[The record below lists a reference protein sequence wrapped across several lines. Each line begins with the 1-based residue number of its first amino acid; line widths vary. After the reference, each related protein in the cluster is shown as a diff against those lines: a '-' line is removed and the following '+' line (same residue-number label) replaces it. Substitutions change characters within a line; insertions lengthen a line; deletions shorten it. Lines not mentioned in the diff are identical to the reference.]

1 MAEII
6 IVSDFVQA
14 KTARV
19 KKQSFSGVL
28 EYNANELKT
37 DAKRFIQEAD
47 EIYVDLSYSGM
58 NRYMS
63 DIEKSS
69 GLFTRKRDYISD
81 TDEKMLADTFDKS
94 QEKDGNLWRFVVSF
108 ENEALEKYGVFHSK
122 TRQLN
127 ETRLKNAVR
136 VAMNDFVKREG
147 FHDANFVW
155 SGAIHHNT
163 DNIHVHIAGV
173 ERDPHRFRGV
183 VKYSSIEKVTSHII
197 NALDNRKDQLAK
209 IDTLYREN
217 IVAKRKAMQVID
229 YDQQTIHKMADIREK
244 LPLDKRK
251 WKYGMN
257 AMNTL
262 RPEIDALTKHMLDRY
277 FPEAYQAFEKALQA
291 ETENN
296 KKRYGES
303 DRNKDTFRNKV
314 SALYS
319 TMGNATLKELL
330 RYEKE
335 HVALVKDTDGN
346 VLQKR
351 PIDAQGQAIIA
362 PMPPGDYIVE
372 RESAD
377 GKQFSDGLEFTIPP
391 LEAEEFSEHDVPMF
405 SDDMAPPTDWETA
418 MVPPEDIGRDL
429 SLDDLTGLTSPSEV
443 VEQALEDTPAQ
454 IEKLQ
459 QPDDLEA
466 MMAPPEMP
474 IEEVMAAEIPPIN
487 QESMDALLQSEVPN
501 LGSVGMEAKR
511 YFHETMGMHPVKGSS
526 KQNFTMQLSSDR
538 MLQKQQDWQRKT
550 IYLNRSSQQ
559 AYRVKPKFQ
568 THHTPK
574 VSLNRLKKVFGN
586 ELEQEQNQAIYN
598 YHVEQN
604 MEAER

>member
-28 EYNANELKT
+28 AYNANELKT
-37 DAKRFIQEAD
+37 DAKRFIQEPD
-47 EIYVDLSYSGM
+47 EIYVDLAYSGM

-69 GLFTRKRDYISD
+69 GLFTRKRDYIGA

-108 ENEALEKYGVFHSK
+108 ENEALEKYGVFQSK

-136 VAMNDFVKREG
+136 IAMNDFVKREG

-155 SGAIHHNT
+155 TGAIHHNT

-229 YDQQTIHKMADIREK
+229 YDQHTVHMMAAIREK
-244 LPLDKRK
+244 LPSDKRK
-251 WKYGMN
+251 WKYVMN
-257 AMNTL
+257 ALNTL

-277 FPEAYQAFEKALQA
+277 FPEAYQTFEKALHA

-303 DRNKDTFRNKV
+303 DRNQDTYRNKLGV
-314 SALYS
+314 LYS

-335 HVALVKDTDGN
+335 HVALVKDADGN
-346 VLQKR
+346 ILQKR
-351 PIDAQGQAIIA
+351 SIDAQGQVVIA

-372 RESAD
+372 RESDD

-391 LEAEEFSEHDVPMF
+391 PEMEESLAY
-405 SDDMAPPTDWETA
+405 DMSLPLDE
-418 MVPPEDIGRDL
+418 MVPPEDWEEAMM
-429 SLDDLTGLTSPSEV
+429 PVSEV
-443 VEQALEDTPAQ
+443 AERSEEDSSIQLENRDQLDAW
-454 IEKLQ
+454 
-459 QPDDLEA
+459 EA
-466 MMAPPEMP
+466 MMAPPDMQMEGSGVTEFP
-474 IEEVMAAEIPPIN
+474 QAS
-487 QESMDALLQSEVPN
+487 QESIDALLQSDVP
-501 LGSVGMEAKR
+501 LFDSSGADAKR
-511 YFHETMGMHPVKGSS
+511 YFQETMGMNPVNGSS
-526 KQNFTMQLSSDR
+526 KHNFTVQLSSDR
-538 MLQKQQDWQRKT
+538 MLQKQQDWRRKT

-559 AYRVKPKFQ
+559 AYRAKPKFQ
-568 THHTPK
+568 IHHAPK